1 MTTKTTKTKP
11 TSKTDRRVAKLKR
24 ELKNACKE
32 NVLHHWMYWEAL
44 HAASDMLHLPHDEN
58 WQGRAVALF
67 SYIKHV
73 GWHIWPEKGFKE
85 PARLPCIEEYLAEA

>member
-1 MTTKTTKTKP
+1 MTNETKTTNE
-11 TSKTDRRVAKLKR
+11 TDRRVAELER
-24 ELKNACKE
+24 ELKNARKE
-32 NVLHHWMYWEAL
+32 SVLHHWMYWEAV
-44 HAASDMLHLPHDEN
+44 HAAHQMSVLPHDDKHHL
-58 WQGRAVALF
+58 RCIFLL